1 MKKSDLE
8 VALEHIDNLTK
19 FFIDNSNFSKCSEEA
34 RLFANSLRKQI
45 MNTPETAY
53 DPDTKLPPGQ
63 YWIGDLCYVIQDQTK
78 WDEVCTLITND
89 DGRDN
94 NRRVYTLK
102 DGTRFMFCSTAYGD
116 GVYYDQ
122 YYNRYGVDAGLIGMI
137 ALSDI
142 DNHPENNI
150 ALGHIHT
157 FDEPTWCS
165 YINGMIRFGSRD
177 KLLLID
183 TDPKEDEENDQY

>member
-34 RLFANSLRKQI
+34 RLFAHSLRKQV
-45 MNTPETAY
+45 MNTPEPDY
-53 DPDTKLPPGQ
+53 NPDTKLPPGK
-63 YWIGDLCYVIQDQTK
+63 YWIGDLCYIIQDQK
-78 WDEVCTLITND
+78 RGELCGLIQDD

-122 YYNRYGVDAGLIGMI
+122 HYNRYGVDSGTIGMI

-142 DNHPENNI
+142 DNHPDNNT

-165 YINGMIRFGSRD
+165 YINGLIRFGNSS
-177 KLLLID
+177 KLLTID
-183 TDPKEDEENDQY
+183 TDPRKDEDVDQY